1 MGSLGTETTVN
12 DEVFDLIIVGAGI
25 NGLYAARSYLAIQPS
40 INLIVI
46 DSLSTVGGVWSKE
59 RIYPG
64 LHVQTAPEYFELP
77 ELQYKDL
84 DPPVEYNGKGF
95 MTGPS
100 WSRYFQAWSEKVGL
114 TKYIKLNTTIRQITR
129 HEDGTGKKWWRCH
142 IADSARALSA
152 EKLIVANGITSLP
165 NYPDLDWSN
174 FTKPVMHHRYFGE
187 RSKEWD
193 NEEVKTVTIY
203 GAGKGSM
210 DNIVQLAK
218 AGKKI
223 KWVIRKEGRGP
234 CWILDGNL
242 PGGRHAEYL
251 GFSRILALLM
261 PSLYQDSGFP
271 GLHYFFKRNIIGR
284 NISKFIMN
292 SSKRVALML
301 MQPITPNIEKAIPEL
316 PPFWM
321 YHVIGVD
328 NYDVKIW
335 DYFRDGTVEVI
346 RDNIVSLQGDTIG
359 LASGDSFTTDA
370 VVFATGWKAGVSL
383 FSENKTLEMQLGL
396 PSKQYSEEY
405 SSKWKTLENEAD
417 KRVYA
422 ENPILKDA
430 PVAPR
435 VPPQE
440 SGPFRLYHY
449 TVPTEFADRSIAF
462 LGVSPSPGTSHYA
475 LIMGLWTAAYMSGKL
490 ELPTKEEME
499 KVTAFELRF
508 TQIRHVG
515 FSNEFPLI
523 SFDWMSIAA
532 VMLQEAGINPY
543 MKKNWISEIFTAYT
557 WEDYTTIYDQWIA
570 KYGLVE
576 GKPQASE

>member
-1 MGSLGTETTVN
+1 MGSLGIETAV
-12 DEVFDLIIVGAGI
+12 DEEVFDLIIVGAGI

-40 INLIVI
+40 INLVVV
-46 DSLSTVGGVWSKE
+46 DSLSSVGGVWSRD

-64 LHVQTAPEYFELP
+64 LNVQTAPEYFELP
-77 ELQYKDL
+77 EFRYKDL

-114 TKYIKLNTTIRQITR
+114 TKYIRLNTTIRQVTR
-129 HEDGTGKKWWRCH
+129 HKDAAGKKWWRCH
-142 IADSARALSA
+142 IADTAKVLSA
-152 EKLIVANGITSLP
+152 EKLIVANGISSLP
-165 NYPDLDWSN
+165 KYPDLDWST

-187 RSKEWD
+187 RAKEWD
-193 NEEVKTVTIY
+193 NEEVKHVTVY

-210 DNIVQLAK
+210 DNMVQLAK

-234 CWILDGNL
+234 PWILDGNL
-242 PGGRHAEYL
+242 PGGKRAEYL

-261 PSLYQDSGFP
+261 PSLYQDSGFS

-292 SSKRVALML
+292 SSKSIGIML
-301 MQPITPNIEKAIPEL
+301 MKPLTENVEKAIPEL

-328 NYDVKIW
+328 NYDVKMY
-335 DYFRDGTVEVI
+335 DYFRDGTVEVV
-346 RDNIVSLQGDTIG
+346 RDNIVSLQGDTVG
-359 LASGDSFTTDA
+359 LASGESFKTDA
-370 VVFATGWKAGVSL
+370 VIFATGWKANVSL
-383 FSENKTLEMQLGL
+383 FSENLNLEMQLGL
-396 PSKQYSEEY
+396 PSESYTDEY
-405 SSKWKTLENEAD
+405 LSKWKILEDEAD

-430 PVAPR
+430 PEPPR
-435 VPPQE
+435 IPPQE

-462 LGVSPSPGTSHYA
+462 LGVAPTPGTSHFA
-475 LIMGLWTAAYMSGKL
+475 LIMGLWTAAYMTGRL
-490 ELPTKEEME
+490 DLPIKEEME
-499 KVTAFELRF
+499 KVAAFELRF

-515 FSNEFPLI
+515 VSNEFPLI

-532 VMLQEAGINPY
+532 VMLQEVGVNPY
-543 MKKNWISEIFTAYT
+543 MKKGWISEIFTAYT
-557 WEDYTTIYDQWIA
+557 WEDYTDIFDKWIG
-570 KYGLVE
+570 KHGLVE
-576 GKPQASE
+576 GQAKGV